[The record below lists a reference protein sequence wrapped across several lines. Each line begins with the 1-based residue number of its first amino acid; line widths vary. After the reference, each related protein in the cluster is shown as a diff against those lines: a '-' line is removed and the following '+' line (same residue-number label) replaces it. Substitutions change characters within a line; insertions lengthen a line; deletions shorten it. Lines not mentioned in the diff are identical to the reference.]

1 MIHVQL
7 KVVLDFN
14 RDVRMRKLDRDGK
27 NNFPTSGTSVCHF
40 EFIVCPAHEVY
51 PCYNAVLLEIDELR
65 KQGESSKPTNP
76 SKICMF
82 TLVFL
87 ALFTRGRLSYAR
99 LGGDHN
105 AVPVCDNDRREAE
118 I

>member
-14 RDVRMRKLDRDGK
+14 RDVHMRMLDRDGR
-27 NNFPTSGTSVCHF
+27 NNFPTSGASVCHF
-40 EFIVCPAHEVY
+40 EFIVCPTHEVY
-51 PCYNAVLLEIDELR
+51 PCYNAVLLDIDELR

-76 SKICMF
+76 SKNC
-82 TLVFL
+82 LR
-87 ALFTRGRLSYAR
+87 ADRRRLSHAR

-105 AVPVCDNDRREAE
+105 AVPVFDNDR
-118 I
+118 